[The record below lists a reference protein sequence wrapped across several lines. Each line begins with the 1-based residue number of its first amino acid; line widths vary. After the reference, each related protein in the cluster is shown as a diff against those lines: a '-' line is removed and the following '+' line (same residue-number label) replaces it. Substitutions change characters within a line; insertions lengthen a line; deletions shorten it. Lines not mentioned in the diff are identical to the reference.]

1 LAWACSLAPRSMLE
15 LDFDLLLVVILLLS
29 LSNIEVGFDYPT

>member
-1 LAWACSLAPRSMLE
+1 MLE